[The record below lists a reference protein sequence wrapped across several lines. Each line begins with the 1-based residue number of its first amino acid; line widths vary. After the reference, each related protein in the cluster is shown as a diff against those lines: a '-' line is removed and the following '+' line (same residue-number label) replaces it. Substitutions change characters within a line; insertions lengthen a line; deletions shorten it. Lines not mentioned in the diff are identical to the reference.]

1 MAILCGVLPQGQ
13 EIGLCRKIL
22 EDKSLTQA
30 TIYFRYYLFAA
41 MKKAGLADRFLD
53 ELGIW
58 RQQLKDGMTTWAETP
73 EPTRSDCHAWGA
85 SPNVELFRCVLGISS
100 QAPGFSKI
108 QIKPALGKLKQISGS
123 MPHPKGTISV
133 SLKLLPNG
141 KLEKKI
147 SVPQGVEC
155 EFVWNGKTEIIS
167 R

>member
-1 MAILCGVLPQGQ
+1 MAVICGILPPGQ
-13 EIGLCRKIL
+13 DTELCRRIL
-22 EDKSLTQA
+22 DDKSLTQA

-58 RQQLKDGMTTWAETP
+58 RHQLGEGMTTWAETP
-73 EPTRSDCHAWGA
+73 APTRSDCHAWGA
-85 SPNVELFRCVLGISS
+85 SPNVELFRCILGISS

-108 QIKPALGKLKQISGS
+108 RIEPSLGKLRRISGS

-133 SLKLLPNG
+133 SLEILPSG
-141 KLEKKI
+141 KLRRAI

-155 EFVWNGKTEIIS
+155 EFVWRGKTEIVK
-167 R
+167 